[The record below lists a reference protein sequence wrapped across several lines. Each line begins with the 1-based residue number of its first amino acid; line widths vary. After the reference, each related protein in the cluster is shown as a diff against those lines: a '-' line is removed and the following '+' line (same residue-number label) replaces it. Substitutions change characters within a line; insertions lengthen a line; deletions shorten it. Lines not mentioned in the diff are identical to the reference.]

1 MMAAQNTPKNG
12 LQGRTLLLG
21 GLLALVTLG
30 CDSYNKILKNPNLN
44 FKFQIEIK
52 MVFWLTK
59 AKQQKL
65 LQAHNNKMRKD
76 TLDKT
81 IETINQMKVSSQQ
94 ASGRKSATY
103 TSKKNSI

>member
-1 MMAAQNTPKNG
+1 MQHQHQTPKAFSPNQNSQQVFSPSMKHS
-12 LQGRTLLLG
+12 LNNT
-21 GLLALVTLG
+21 ALMEL
-30 CDSYNKILKNPNLN
+30 
-44 FKFQIEIK
+44 
-52 MVFWLTK
+52 K

-65 LQAHNNKMRKD
+65 LQEHKNKMRKD